1 MKTYVSLFSSAGVG
15 DYGFYQAGF
24 KLLASNELLE
34 RRMNVQLANHVA
46 DKDSAYILGDITD
59 KKIQKR
65 VVDEVNKYYA
75 DKEGSLDLLVATP
88 PCQGISV
95 ANHFKKGEDIK
106 RNSLVL
112 ESIVIAEQLKPKFIV
127 FENVRRFLKTACTD
141 VNGNTYEIREVINRH
156 LSDDYKILGEEIN
169 FKDYGANSSRPRTL
183 VISVRKDIDINPK
196 DLMPKKQPAKT
207 LRQVIGDLPSLN
219 VMGEISDNDILHAF
233 RPYRKDMRNWIHPLK
248 QGESAFD
255 NKDPKLR
262 PHRVINGKIVPNV
275 RKNRDKYTRQCW
287 DKVAPAVHT
296 RNDILAS
303 QNTVHPVDDR
313 VFSIREL
320 MRFMNVPSNF
330 KWTSDN
336 YDDLNNMSLDDKKK
350 WLQLNAVTIRQSLG
364 EAVPTIIFKQIGDNI
379 IESMDELDA
388 DNKAKEV
395 NYG

>member
-75 DKEGSLDLLVATP
+75 NKEGSLDLLVATP

-156 LSDDYKILGEEIN
+156 LSDDYKIFGEEIN
-169 FKDYGANSSRPRTL
+169 FKDYGANSSRPRIL

>member
-65 VVDEVNKYYA
+65 VVDEVNKHYA

-127 FENVRRFLKTACTD
+127 FENVRRFLKTAC
-141 VNGNTYEIREVINRH
+141 NGNTYEIREVINRH
-156 LSDDYKILGEEIN
+156 LSDDYKIFGEEIN

>member
-65 VVDEVNKYYA
+65 VVDEVNKHYT

-141 VNGNTYEIREVINRH
+141 ANGNTYEIREVINRH
-156 LSDDYKILGEEIN
+156 LSDDYKIFGEEIN

-296 RNDILAS
+296 RNDTLAS

>member
-65 VVDEVNKYYA
+65 VVDEVNKHYA

-156 LSDDYKILGEEIN
+156 LSDDYKIFGEEIN

>member
-75 DKEGSLDLLVATP
+75 NKEGSLDLLVATP

-156 LSDDYKILGEEIN
+156 LSDDYKIFGEEIN

>member
-156 LSDDYKILGEEIN
+156 LSDDYKIFGEEIN